1 MQCFTD
7 QLIACGGQ
15 HRAASGDIID
25 EALHA
30 RGAEVEIVILA
41 TATRAVDAH
50 LAVEQAQHAVDVRQ
64 VLMLALVEVG
74 QQIVA
79 IARLGGAHFVTQHRA
94 DDMNLRISRFRS
106 EEHTSDL
113 QSLMRISYAVFCLNK
128 KNKNKIE

>member
-1 MQCFTD
+1 MRISDWSADVCSSDLCFTD

-15 HRAASGDIID
+15 PRVAAGDIID

-74 QQIVA
+74 DRKST
-79 IARLGGAHFVTQHRA
+79 RLNSSH
-94 DDMNLRISRFRS
+94 
-106 EEHTSDL
+106 
-113 QSLMRISYAVFCLNK
+113 
-128 KNKNKIE
+128 